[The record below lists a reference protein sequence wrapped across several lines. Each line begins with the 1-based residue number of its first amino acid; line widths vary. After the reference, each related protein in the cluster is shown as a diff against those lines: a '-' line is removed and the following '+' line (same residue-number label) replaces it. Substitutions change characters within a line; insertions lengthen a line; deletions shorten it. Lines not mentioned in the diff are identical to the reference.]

1 MTDFGG
7 SDELRDEMQEAFE
20 KAASPQPD
28 GSWITEGTGALGW
41 FNTGYMAALV
51 EAERRI
57 VDAKAEADRWQERAE
72 VAEARLATVR
82 ADMHLTQMTPDPND
96 PGAYVLGDDAE
107 AALAVE
113 REGESHE

>member
-1 MTDFGG
+1 M
-7 SDELRDEMQEAFE
+7 SDELRDEAYRAVD
-20 KAASPQPD
+20 KSSHKLLRRSAIS
-28 GSWITEGTGALGW
+28 
-41 FNTGYMAALV
+41 
-51 EAERRI
+51 RI
-57 VDAKAEADRWQERAE
+57 VVDIEDVAVVAGRLADAKAEADRWQERAE

-96 PGAYVLGDDAE
+96 PGAYVLGGDAE